1 MCRLIELEIDPAF
14 RDEEEG
20 GAPEDYSFE
29 VEEADDGQS
38 APTAS
43 RTHESLSIFPQE
55 FINNSQI
62 AYLIIKRQ
70 LMLLIHAN
78 YCIKVRGRTCL
89 SSPFYQFI
97 NREISMLFIN
107 SDRQHVSGP
116 SSV

>member
-1 MCRLIELEIDPAF
+1 MFFHLFHHRNLRMCRVIELEIDPAF

-29 VEEADDGQS
+29 VEEVDDGQPQS
-38 APTAS
+38 TAI

-78 YCIKVRGRTCL
+78 YCIKVDMSSFVPVRG
-89 SSPFYQFI
+89 PFVQSF
-97 NREISMLFIN
+97 
-107 SDRQHVSGP
+107 D
-116 SSV
+116 